1 MISGKQVLCG
11 DHGSPVAVVAK
22 EEPLSFDS
30 FPKDGGKS
38 IDFGR
43 LSFGSRRFRR
53 SVFSSY
59 YTVLYEVCY
68 SSTRMTLPR
77 EET

>member
-11 DHGSPVAVVAK
+11 DHGSPVSLFAK

-43 LSFGSRRFRR
+43 LSFGS
-53 SVFSSY
+53 VFSSF